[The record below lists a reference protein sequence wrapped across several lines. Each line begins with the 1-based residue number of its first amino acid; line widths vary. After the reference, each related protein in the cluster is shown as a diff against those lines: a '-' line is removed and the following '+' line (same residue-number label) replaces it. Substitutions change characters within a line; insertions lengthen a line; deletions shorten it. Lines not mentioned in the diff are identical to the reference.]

1 MWPKKKA
8 LHKALK
14 EVSKKQTAEDLIK
27 QDQYRRDKAQMV
39 AGKMSKEDFKKK
51 WAKYNKEK

>member
-27 QDQYRRDKAQMV
+27 HEQYRRDKAQMLT
-39 AGKMSKEDFKKK
+39 GKMSKEEFKKK
-51 WAKYNKEK
+51 WSAYKAGK

>member
-8 LHKALK
+8 LHKAL
-14 EVSKKQTAEDLIK
+14 EEASKKQTAEELIK
-27 QDQYRRDKAQMV
+27 REQYRRDKAQMV

-51 WAKYNKEK
+51 WSAYKAGK

>member
-8 LHKALK
+8 LHKAL
-14 EVSKKQTAEDLIK
+14 EEASKKKTAEDLIK

-39 AGKMSKEDFKKK
+39 AGKMSKEAFKKK
-51 WAKYNKEK
+51 WSAYKAGK